1 MMTLKLKH
9 IFSLVI
15 RILGIVSLVG
25 LAWFSQTE
33 RARLAAATPL
43 LPWQGTLPESV
54 TINGRVTHG
63 GGGELPAEMEVL
75 LVVYEDM
82 TVKAQQVTGVDAD
95 GFFEFLE
102 VPVRSGWAYLVSV
115 IYQDVHFYSDLI
127 YADDL
132 AFVSEMSLPVKI
144 YDSTRDTSGLRAEAV
159 QVSIDFSTPGMLRVA
174 QSYTLANPS
183 ALVVL
188 PAEADGA
195 VLAFS
200 LPANAQ
206 QVSLVDGELDSRFI
220 RAGDQLGDRQL
231 FFQHERQHTV
241 AYAYQVPYT
250 QRYILELILP
260 VETRSLS
267 VMAPANGV
275 RLKGTGLND
284 AGTRDAQGQTMR
296 LFTASNLPAGE
307 VVKLEII
314 GWPRDPGDPVSNNS
328 LSIGLAGLA
337 LAVIA
342 LAVVVS
348 RRAKH
353 EPPSAEDARLAGTA
367 AEDLVEY
374 WLEQIASL
382 DDLLRSGQIDPVV
395 YEARRA
401 EMKARLQEIR
411 QRGEQ

>member
-1 MMTLKLKH
+1 MALNQKH
-9 IFSLVI
+9 YFSLAI

-25 LAWFSQTE
+25 LLWFSQGE
-33 RARLAAATPL
+33 RARLAAAAPL
-43 LPWQGTLPESV
+43 LPWQSTLPESV

-82 TVKAQQVTGVDAD
+82 TVKMQQVTGVDAD
-95 GFFEFLE
+95 GYFEFLE

-115 IYQDVHFYSDLI
+115 IHQEVPFYSDLI
-127 YADDL
+127 TADDL
-132 AFVSEMSLPVKI
+132 AFVSEISLPVKI

-159 QVSIDFSTPGMLRVA
+159 QVSIDFSEPGMLRVA
-174 QSYTLANPS
+174 QSYTIANPS

-195 VLAFS
+195 VLTFS

-206 QVSLVDGELDSRFI
+206 QVSLADGELGGRFI
-220 RAGDQLGDRQL
+220 RAGDQVGDRQAVL
-231 FFQHERQHTV
+231 HHERQHTV

-250 QRYILELILP
+250 RGYTLELILP

-307 VVKLEII
+307 VVKLEIS
-314 GWPRDPGDPVSNNS
+314 GRPRDPGDPVSTSS

-342 LAVVVS
+342 SAVVVS
-348 RRAKH
+348 RWTKH
-353 EPPSAEDARLAGTA
+353 EPPA
-367 AEDLVEY
+367 AEGTYLVGNGSDEPVEY

-382 DDLLRSGQIDPVV
+382 DDLQRSGQIDPAV

-401 EMKARLQEIR
+401 ELKSRLHKIR
-411 QRGEQ
+411 QRDEQ